1 MATKSQSLETV
12 GLKVIFLSPVIYINL
27 KRMGCT
33 NIHLMLL
40 LKKGEETHI
49 IPILIDFIRAHT
61 QTNTVYYVI
70 IVVNLL

>member
-1 MATKSQSLETV
+1 
-12 GLKVIFLSPVIYINL
+12 
-27 KRMGCT
+27 MGCT